1 MKKII
6 KLTENDLINL
16 VKKIIKEQIVT
27 PKPYVVIGGV
37 TYKNKKLTTK
47 RKVERFLEYSF
58 PTDLGLDSIYLKH
71 IKQTDVDSM
80 LNYVARTGGDFKN
93 SNGYTKLITYFKD
106 IKGPLEKFNEKISQ
120 FVKMQYSAANLTVSI

>member
-37 TYKNKKLTTK
+37 TYKNKKLTIESIK
-47 RKVERFLEYSF
+47 I
-58 PTDLGLDSIYLKH
+58 SIYLLT
-71 IKQTDVDSM
+71 IS
-80 LNYVARTGGDFKN
+80 
-93 SNGYTKLITYFKD
+93 
-106 IKGPLEKFNEKISQ
+106 PL
-120 FVKMQYSAANLTVSI
+120 FVS

>member
-93 SNGYTKLITYFKD
+93 SNGYTKLITYFKTPND
-106 IKGPLEKFNEKISQ
+106 IISSPNIIIGTNSDISENILFN
-120 FVKMQYSAANLTVSI
+120 VYL